1 MFYAAKLQYFLTS
14 RKIMAKFTT
23 TIHQT
28 MAIKINLHPTTE
40 DLAGKSHWWG
50 FPDLPEAFD
59 WPSGSDSETLLTF
72 VCQIRLEEIAELDHE
87 GRLPHKGMLWF
98 FADLDYFLGDLDA
111 PCAGSGEWEADT
123 FKVLYSED
131 CSDLLTHEYY
141 WEDGEPA
148 VIAAE
153 EMTFEETSETDFGF
167 KLLGMPA
174 MTEGYENENEGLISL
189 LQLDEEERWGLRFF
203 DCGTV
208 NFMMPAERQKDDFSN
223 TSFYLHSS

>member
-1 MFYAAKLQYFLTS
+1 
-14 RKIMAKFTT
+14 
-23 TIHQT
+23 
-28 MAIKINLHPTTE
+28 MAIKINIHPSE
-40 DLAGKSHWWG
+40 DDLTGKSHWWG

-59 WPSGSDSETLLTF
+59 WPCNNNGDLLTF
-72 VCQIRLEEIAELDHE
+72 ICQISLDDIVNLDPE
-87 GRLPHKGMLWF
+87 NKLPHNGMLWF
-98 FADLDYFLGDLDA
+98 FADIDYFLGDLDA
-111 PCAGSGEWEADT
+111 PCCGTGEWAPDT

-148 VIAAE
+148 VLAAE
-153 EMTFEETSETDFGF
+153 DMIFEATSETDFGF

-174 MTEGYENENEGLISL
+174 MTEGYENENEGLMSL

-208 NFMMPAERQKDDFSN
+208 NFMIPAERQNDDFSN
-223 TSFYLHSS
+223 ATFVLHSS